1 MIETHPKLQQSQI
14 KKQLNNQY
22 YLKCSKT
29 NKDTS
34 YNMRAI

>member
-1 MIETHPKLQQSQI
+1 MIETHPKLQQSQMI
-14 KKQLNNQY
+14 KQLNNKY
-22 YLKCSKT
+22 YQKCSKA